1 MNEFN
6 AKTMRRV
13 RGEEE
18 VRMKTVLVPIGY
30 GNYVNRDH
38 LLAIV
43 RFESS
48 PVKRQVQA
56 AREQGMLI
64 DATMG
69 RRTLSVLCMDS
80 GHLVLCA
87 SQTDTIAKR
96 ANADD

>member
-1 MNEFN
+1 
-6 AKTMRRV
+6 
-13 RGEEE
+13 
-18 VRMKTVLVPIGY
+18 MKTVLVPIGY
-30 GNYVNRDH
+30 GNYVNSDH

-43 RFESS
+43 RFDSA
-48 PVKRQVQA
+48 PVKRQVQE

-87 SQTDTIAKR
+87 NQTDTIVKR

>member
-1 MNEFN
+1 MGGYKE
-6 AKTMRRV
+6 V
-13 RGEEE
+13 
-18 VRMKTVLVPIGY
+18 VRMRNVLVPIGH
-30 GNYVNRDH
+30 GSYVNRDH
-38 LLAIV
+38 LIAIV
-43 RFESS
+43 RYESA

-80 GHLVLCA
+80 GHVVLCA
-87 SQTDTIAKR
+87 NQTDTIAKR